1 MKGQFD
7 SMCTIQNVEGKVLLK
22 NIYFGD
28 DTFWRLNLLFHEIKT
43 HMMLLNIKTMGIK
56 LLAKR
61 LVHGRHMINVRHYL
75 HDHSHS
81 APNAKKQKDRF
92 VPRSLH

>member
-1 MKGQFD
+1 
-7 SMCTIQNVEGKVLLK
+7 
-22 NIYFGD
+22 
-28 DTFWRLNLLFHEIKT
+28 
-43 HMMLLNIKTMGIK
+43 MMLLNIKTMGIK